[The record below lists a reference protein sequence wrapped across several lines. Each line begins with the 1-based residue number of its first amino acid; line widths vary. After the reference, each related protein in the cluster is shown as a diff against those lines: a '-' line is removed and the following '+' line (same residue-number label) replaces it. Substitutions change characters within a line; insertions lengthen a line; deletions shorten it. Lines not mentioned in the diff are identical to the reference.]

1 MGQHDRLSGSP
12 HDKSATA
19 RVAGNYRE
27 MLKRVLSRN
36 PSPVGRVGGILD
48 VSSVGGSVASD
59 VDKHRV
65 RVGFRE
71 VRHPAGL
78 GIETSRG
85 QSFFCS
91 CVCDSAVTEVPH
103 ARYHDSAA
111 IVAVRM
117 SLDAGIRWNTQS
129 NRVGARHGRVAC
141 DHGCSFGK
149 ELGNKLDGRLRI
161 FFHDPMARAGDNAA
175 RDVTGN
181 EAQIIRHRRA
191 EGLLGAKGEYRHP

>member
-1 MGQHDRLSGSP
+1 
-12 HDKSATA
+12 
-19 RVAGNYRE
+19 

-36 PSPVGRVGGILD
+36 PSPVRRVGGILD

-59 VDKHRV
+59 VDKRRV

-71 VRHPAGL
+71 VRPGL
-78 GIETSRG
+78 GTETSRG
-85 QSFFCS
+85 QSFFFS

-129 NRVGARHGRVAC
+129 NRVGARHGRVVPAPAAC
-141 DHGCSFGK
+141 AGIASTS
-149 ELGNKLDGRLRI
+149 LGGVKRS
-161 FFHDPMARAGDNAA
+161 
-175 RDVTGN
+175 
-181 EAQIIRHRRA
+181 
-191 EGLLGAKGEYRHP
+191 